1 MVVCSFGGVFH
12 RVHWCRCA
20 GFLSVLYWLVS
31 SGGALHAFCP
41 LYCIALCRVACKYGS
56 ISRFKGVLRGFYGAD
71 VCLCG
76 FGVLRGLC
84 GFCAR
89 VELGGYMT

>member
-1 MVVCSFGGVFH
+1 MVVFH
-12 RVHWCRCA
+12 GVHWCRGRQA
-20 GFLSVLYWLVS
+20 FEA
-31 SGGALHAFCP
+31 SGPVIGWPWSYSGALHAFCP